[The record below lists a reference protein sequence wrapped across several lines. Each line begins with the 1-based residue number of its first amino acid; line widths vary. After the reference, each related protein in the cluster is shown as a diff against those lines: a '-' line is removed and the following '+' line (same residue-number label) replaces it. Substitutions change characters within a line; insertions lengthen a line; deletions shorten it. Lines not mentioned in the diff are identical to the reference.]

1 MLKKWFSAS
10 KINKNT
16 LAVAEHEKKLNL
28 LDDKLTVVE
37 DNLNEQ
43 NDFTKVMCNSMLAL
57 LNHNINGNSVDKLEK
72 AKDELEDY
80 LIKTK

>member
-10 KINKNT
+10 KISKNT
-16 LAVAEHEKKLNL
+16 LAIAGHEKKLNL
-28 LDDKLTVVE
+28 LDDRLTVVE

-57 LNHNINGNSVDKLEK
+57 LDHNINGNSVDKLEQ
-72 AKDELEDY
+72 AKDEIKEY
-80 LIKTK
+80 LIQK